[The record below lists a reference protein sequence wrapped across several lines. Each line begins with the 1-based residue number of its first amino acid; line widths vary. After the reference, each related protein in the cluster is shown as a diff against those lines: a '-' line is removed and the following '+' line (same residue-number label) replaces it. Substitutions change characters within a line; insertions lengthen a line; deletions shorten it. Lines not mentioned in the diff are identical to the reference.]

1 MKPLASPFLSAFTY
15 FFPSFNIKS
24 TSPVKLPLVPGGARA
39 SCFKAEMKGDEG
51 CGNKARNLPTGVDKM
66 AFKLA
71 EILPPQES
79 FMFSRG
85 ACGGLLASSRIL
97 TASLYLLSVSDIV
110 IAVLV
115 GAVKFVVEVVFSFV
129 VIVGVVVV
137 VCGGGSGGVTT
148 VVVVVVGSGGVV
160 VFGGGVLNVADRTDV
175 AVVVVVVVAAAAA
188 AAAAAVV
195 VVVVIAVAVV
205 RAVFVVCIVVDV
217 RILLNL
223 NFPLV
228 GQFFFEAAAD
238 IVSCSVVAARA
249 ASASAIAAATVS
261 LSDVVDAGVVMVAAC
276 DPEVVVPVSASALG
290 DTPFSPF

>member
-1 MKPLASPFLSAFTY
+1 
-15 FFPSFNIKS
+15 
-24 TSPVKLPLVPGGARA
+24 
-39 SCFKAEMKGDEG
+39 MKGDEG

-97 TASLYLLSVSDIV
+97 TTSLYIFSDSDIV
-110 IAVLV
+110 VAVLV
-115 GAVKFVVEVVFSFV
+115 GVVKFVVEVVFSFV
-129 VIVGVVVV
+129 IIVGVVVV
-137 VCGGGSGGVTT
+137 VCGGGGVTT
-148 VVVVVVGSGGVV
+148 VVVVVVGSGGVF
-160 VFGGGVLNVADRTDV
+160 VFGGGVLDVADRTDV

-195 VVVVIAVAVV
+195 VVVIVVAVV

-223 NFPLV
+223 NFPVV
-228 GQFFFEAAAD
+228 GQIGFGAAAN
-238 IVSCSVVAARA
+238 IVFCSVVAAMA
-249 ASASAIAAATVS
+249 ASASTIAAATIS
-261 LSDVVDAGVVMVAAC
+261 LSDVVDAGVVMIGAC
-276 DPEVVVPVSASALG
+276 DLEVVVPVSATALG
-290 DTPFSPF
+290 DTRFSPF